1 MKNSRATTFADFR
14 SDSCGQKSSSKSFQI
29 ALRSET
35 EISVP
40 AVEFTAVLIKKYSVS
55 GSPCRYRTYGSTVL
69 VAAATRLHVYTCR
82 LRACVLRRLY
92 SQSIVLG
99 ASQDSA

>member
-1 MKNSRATTFADFR
+1 VKNSRATTFADFR

-29 ALRSET
+29 TLRSET

-55 GSPCRYRTYGSTVL
+55 GSPLYGSSFGGHQDL
-69 VAAATRLHVYTCR
+69 
-82 LRACVLRRLY
+82 LRRR
-92 SQSIVLG
+92 QNFFRI
-99 ASQDSA
+99 